1 LPRYTIESE
10 VKQRITVVTDA
21 ATSQSNETVELA
33 PNYAI
38 PLVLVLVGLPFV
50 FVNLWVGAA
59 IALFGT
65 FLLFQAVSLRL
76 RFTPTDLD
84 IYRGETRIRR
94 FPYQEWQNW
103 EIFWSPV
110 PILFYFR
117 EVKSIHFLPIIFDP
131 KMLRTC
137 LEQRYPKP

>member
-1 LPRYTIESE
+1 M
-10 VKQRITVVTDA
+10 DA
-21 ATSQSNETVELA
+21 AAPQRSDETVELA

-38 PLVLVLVGLPFV
+38 PSVLVFVGLPFV
-50 FVNLWVGAA
+50 LINLWVGSA
-59 IALFGT
+59 IALFGI

-76 RFTPTDLD
+76 RFTPSDLD
-84 IYRGETRIRR
+84 IYRGETLIRR

-103 EIFWSPV
+103 EIFWSSV

-137 LEQRYPKP
+137 LEQRCPKP